1 MGRIQDALERAE
13 QKRATRRTK
22 PLQLVR
28 LEVISGSLEG
38 LQRQF
43 RGDSILVGRA
53 AHADIA
59 FDPFEDATVSAQ
71 HAEIRREKGVFA
83 LYDMGSLNGTFVN
96 GQPVRRALLEDGDR
110 IALGRRGPTFVFH
123 LEVSA
128 VQPAAGVAD
137 DGAGTPPTPRSFL
150 ELDTTRDEMPVF
162 REENT
167 TANQGRNNW
176 LLGAVLL
183 AILFD
188 IAMNTWRFLS

>member
-1 MGRIQDALERAE
+1 MGRIQNALQRAE
-13 QKRATRRTK
+13 QKRLTGRTRPR
-22 PLQLVR
+22 QRVR
-28 LEVISGSLEG
+28 LEVVSGSLEG

-110 IALGRRGPTFVFH
+110 ISLGRRGPTFVFH
-123 LEVSA
+123 LEAST
-128 VQPAAGVAD
+128 VQPVAGVGD
-137 DGAGTPPTPRSFL
+137 EGAGTPPTPRSFL

-162 REENT
+162 HEEDAA
-167 TANQGRNNW
+167 ANQGRNNW
-176 LLGAVLL
+176 LLGAVLV

-188 IAMNTWRFLS
+188 IAMNAWRFLS